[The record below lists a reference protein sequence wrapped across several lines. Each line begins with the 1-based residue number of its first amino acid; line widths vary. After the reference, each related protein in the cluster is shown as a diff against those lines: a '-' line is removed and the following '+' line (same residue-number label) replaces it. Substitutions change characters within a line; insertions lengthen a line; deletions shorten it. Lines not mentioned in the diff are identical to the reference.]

1 MAKPVE
7 WTFRARKKCIYI
19 YFMLI
24 SLQFD
29 DSSYKC
35 ERKKMYGTQQT
46 ATKIENVIM
55 SMNVSVNMYVYMLV
69 YMFVCVCVWH
79 LCFTW
84 SAVQSF
90 GFIPFRSVAKHN
102 FFLHHL
108 FDCVTTGPN
117 STVYKFGLIFR
128 KAN

>member
-1 MAKPVE
+1 
-7 WTFRARKKCIYI
+7 
-19 YFMLI
+19 MLI

-35 ERKKMYGTQQT
+35 ERKKNVWNATT

-55 SMNVSVNMYVYMLV
+55 SMNVSVNIYVYMLV
-69 YMFVCVCVWH
+69 YMFVCVWH

-102 FFLHHL
+102 FFLLHL

-117 STVYKFGLIFR
+117 GTVYKFGLIFR